1 MKGSVRTM
9 GFKAK
14 LTILKCIENFFGNV
28 IPIIIAILGMN
39 NIIFHL
45 AFGVKIYV
53 WFFLIS
59 ITVTFLIALFISNI
73 IDGIKKQRFCD
84 YCKENE
90 LQPTL
95 GNWNDWKF
103 KEKIFD

>member
-1 MKGSVRTM
+1 MS
-9 GFKAK
+9 FKAK
-14 LTILKCIENFFGNV
+14 ITLLKCLESFFGNV

-45 AFGVKIYV
+45 AFGVKLYV

-73 IDGIKKQRFCD
+73 IDGIKKRNFFD

-90 LQPTL
+90 INPTL
-95 GNWNDWKF
+95 GNWNEWKF
-103 KEKIFD
+103 EMKIYE